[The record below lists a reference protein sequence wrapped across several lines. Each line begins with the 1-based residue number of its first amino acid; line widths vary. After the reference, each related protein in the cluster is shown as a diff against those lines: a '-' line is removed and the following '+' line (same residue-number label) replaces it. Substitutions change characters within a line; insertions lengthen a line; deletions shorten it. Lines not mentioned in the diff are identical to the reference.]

1 MIVCLC
7 EGVSDRV
14 VQQIVE
20 QGHLT
25 VRAVAS
31 ACGAGTRCGSCVC
44 DLKRM
49 VQGAQSATTH
59 PNSQDSTST
68 GPNR

>member
-7 EGVSDRV
+7 EGISDRV
-14 VQQIVE
+14 VQQVVD

-49 VQGAQSATTH
+49 VKGAQSATTD
-59 PNSQDSTST
+59 PSSPDPLTPGSS
-68 GPNR
+68 R

>member
-14 VQQIVE
+14 VQQIVD
-20 QGHLT
+20 QGHQT

-44 DLKRM
+44 DLKRLL
-49 VQGAQSATTH
+49 QGQQNSAT
-59 PNSQDSTST
+59 PGDPQDPSTPGAS
-68 GPNR
+68 R